1 MSALTPSILPRAA
14 CPDPVFPAAMAGGLL
29 AAATPAEP
37 ESTTTTTVSSLG
49 KDLLLDIFLRLPNLP
64 ALVRAALACRTWLG
78 AVRSSPSFR
87 RLFHALHPA
96 PLLGIFLETDGICI
110 PTFVPV
116 RRFDPDVAVSL
127 RRGDFFLTSLP
138 AEGDASRGWLL
149 DDCRGGRALLWNA
162 LHGSL
167 AALNPMTW
175 AVDSLPMP
183 PVDFMAETR
192 NFLGFHLLYSDE
204 KPSSFRVVCIC
215 ADASRV
221 RAAVFSSE
229 TWDWAINPWVE
240 IGGNNSLKC
249 KTSTLV
255 GDSVYWPCHGE
266 AHMIRIDATTMDVTT
281 VDLPSQA
288 KVEWHNCKA
297 GETKDGGFCIAHVSA
312 DFLLQVWTHSVDGDG
327 IQSWIPHKAIS
338 LGAQVDRITEGFQGD
353 LKVVQVRDG
362 TAYLSRTMM
371 TPSGLL
377 CCWFFSLC
385 LETMEL
391 DLLIQGRYDG
401 RGYPYIMA
409 WPPSLVGDEAPE
421 LEGSE

>member
-288 KVEWHNCKA
+288 KV
-297 GETKDGGFCIAHVSA
+297 
-312 DFLLQVWTHSVDGDG
+312 WTHSVDGDG

>member
-37 ESTTTTTVSSLG
+37 ESTTTTTISSLG
-49 KDLLLDIFLRLPNLP
+49 KDLLLHIFLRLPNLP

-288 KVEWHNCKA
+288 KV
-297 GETKDGGFCIAHVSA
+297 
-312 DFLLQVWTHSVDGDG
+312 WTHSVDGDG